1 MYIENKYHKWY
12 YSIINAA
19 KLRSELPSYYESHH
33 IIPQSLGGSNEL
45 VNLVNLTAR
54 EHFICHYLLTKFT
67 AGQNYYKMVYACNG
81 MRRSRDY
88 QDRYVNSRLYEANK
102 REAARIQSEKFLGKK
117 LSEEHKAKISRG
129 LEGRVDSPET
139 IEKRRLST
147 TGLKRNSEQKQRMS
161 KAQKVY
167 AATLTAEQKSER
179 SAKISESLKGK
190 GKGLVKSEE
199 HKKAISATLTGKMKG
214 VAKSEE
220 TKQKMRKPKS
230 EEHKKAISEARKAK
244 FAAIRALQ
252 SDYPIAK

>member
-1 MYIENKYHKWY
+1 MHIKNKYHKWY
-12 YSIINAA
+12 YSIIEAA

-33 IIPQSLGGSNEL
+33 IIPQSLGGSNEP

-102 REAARIQSEKFLGKK
+102 RQAAKIQSDKFLGKK
-117 LSEEHKAKISRG
+117 LSKEHRAKISRG
-129 LEGRVDSPET
+129 LEGRVDSPKT
-139 IEKRRLST
+139 IEKRRVAT
-147 TGLKRNSEQKQRMS
+147 TGLKRTSEQKQRMS

-167 AATLTAEQKSER
+167 AATLTAEQKVER
-179 SAKISESLKGK
+179 SAKLSKSLKGK
-190 GKGLVKSEE
+190 GKGVVKSEE
-199 HKKAISATLTGKMKG
+199 HRAKLSASLTGKMKG
-214 VAKSEE
+214 VEKSEE

-230 EEHKKAISEARKAK
+230 EEHRKAISEARKAK
-244 FAAIRALQ
+244 FAAMRAVQ
-252 SDYPIAK
+252 SN